1 MKIKLLAMGLG
12 ATLAATAAFGELIIW
27 EINALIPDNDPMGMQ
42 DTRVLSG
49 FTDPIGAL
57 EVWLKISA
65 APSNWAWNGDLF
77 VSLIRDD
84 GYAVL
89 LNRVGRTESEPLGY
103 DGNGFEIT
111 FAIGG
116 PDVHNYQNHSPMFD
130 GEGRLTGTWGVD
142 GRNVDGDLVL
152 DTSLRTDMLA
162 SFVGL
167 DPNGAWT
174 LFVADMNLNGL
185 VQLDEWGLN
194 ITPIPEPGTLGLL
207 ALGALALLRRRPR
220 RG

>member
-1 MKIKLLAMGLG
+1 MKNTIMAMGLG
-12 ATLAATAAFGELIIW
+12 AALAATAAMGELIW
-27 EINALIPDNDPMGMQ
+27 HVNALIPDNDPMGLQ
-42 DTRVLSG
+42 DTQEVIG

-65 APSNWAWNGDLF
+65 APSSLAWNGDLF
-77 VSLIRDD
+77 VTLQHAS

-89 LNRVGRTESEPLGY
+89 LNRVGRTEPAPLGY
-103 DGNGFEIT
+103 GDNGFEVR

-116 PDVHNYQNHSPMFD
+116 LDVHNYQSHSPMFD

-142 GRNVDGDLVL
+142 GRSVDPDSVL
-152 DTSLRTDMLA
+152 ATSPRTDMLA

-174 LFVADMNLNGL
+174 LFVADLNQNG
-185 VQLDEWGLN
+185 VARLDSWGLD